1 MGFHTLRPISIIF
14 PVIGSVHPFPHSR
27 GRAVAGHSK
36 WKTIKRAK
44 AATDNKR
51 GALFTRLIREIT
63 MAAKLGGGD
72 PGGNP
77 RLRTAIDN
85 AKAVSMPKDNIDRAI
100 KKGTGELEGVDY
112 VEVLYEAYGP
122 GGVAIM
128 IQAVTDNPTRTVADV
143 RHKLS
148 RNHGNMGSSN
158 SVAYLFERKGQM
170 SVSAAGVNEDTL
182 IEAALEAGADDVV
195 RDDTEFTITTDP
207 GALHATKE
215 GLESK
220 KYKVADAE
228 LAWVPKST
236 VKVEGSAADQLM
248 KLLEALEELDDVQKV
263 DANFEMDDD
272 AMAEA

>member
-1 MGFHTLRPISIIF
+1 M
-14 PVIGSVHPFPHSR
+14 
-27 GRAVAGHSK
+27 AGHSK

-44 AATDNKR
+44 AATDKKR
-51 GALFTRLIREIT
+51 SSLFTRHIREIT

-85 AKAVSMPKDNIDRAI
+85 AKAVSMPKDNIERAI
-100 KKGTGELEGVDY
+100 KKGTGELEGADY
-112 VEVLYEAYGP
+112 TEVLYEAYGP

-148 RNHGNMGSSN
+148 RNGGNMGTSN
-158 SVAYLFERKGQM
+158 SVAFMFDRKGQM
-170 SVSAAGVNEDTL
+170 TVPADGVNEDAL
-182 IEAALEAGADDVV
+182 IEAALEAGADDVSNEGEV
-195 RDDTEFTITTDP
+195 FVVTTDP
-207 GALHATKE
+207 GSLHAVKE

-220 KYKVADAE
+220 QYKIDDAE
-228 LAWVPKST
+228 LAWVPRST
-236 VKVEGSAADQLM
+236 VKVEGENAANLL

-263 DANFEMDDD
+263 DANFEMDED
-272 AMAEA
+272 AMAGA

>member
-1 MGFHTLRPISIIF
+1 M
-14 PVIGSVHPFPHSR
+14 
-27 GRAVAGHSK
+27 AGHSK

-44 AATDNKR
+44 AATDKKR
-51 GALFTRLIREIT
+51 GSLFTRLIREIT

-72 PGGNP
+72 PSGNP

-170 SVSAAGVNEDTL
+170 SVAADGVHEDTL

-272 AMAEA
+272 DVAEA

>member
-1 MGFHTLRPISIIF
+1 
-14 PVIGSVHPFPHSR
+14 
-27 GRAVAGHSK
+27 
-36 WKTIKRAK
+36 
-44 AATDNKR
+44 
-51 GALFTRLIREIT
+51 
-63 MAAKLGGGD
+63 
-72 PGGNP
+72 
-77 RLRTAIDN
+77 
-85 AKAVSMPKDNIDRAI
+85 VSMPKDNIDRAI

-170 SVSAAGVNEDTL
+170 SVTAEGVHEDTL
-182 IEAALEAGADDVV
+182 IETALEAGADDVV
-195 RDDTEFTITTDP
+195 RDESEFTITTEP

-215 GLESK
+215 GLELK
-220 KYKVADAE
+220 RYKVSDAE
-228 LAWVPKST
+228 LAWVPRST
-236 VKVEGSAADQLM
+236 VKVEGVAAEQLM

-272 AMAEA
+272 AMADA

>member
-1 MGFHTLRPISIIF
+1 M
-14 PVIGSVHPFPHSR
+14 
-27 GRAVAGHSK
+27 AGHSK

-44 AATDNKR
+44 AATDKKR
-51 GALFTRLIREIT
+51 SSLFTRLIREIT

-85 AKAVSMPKDNIDRAI
+85 AKAVSMPKDNIERAI
-100 KKGTGELEGVDY
+100 KKGTGELEGADY
-112 VEVLYEAYGP
+112 TEVLYEAYGP

-148 RNHGNMGSSN
+148 RNNGNMGTSN
-158 SVAYLFERKGQM
+158 SVAFMFDRKGQM
-170 SVSAAGVNEDTL
+170 TVPADGVNEDTL
-182 IEAALEAGADDVV
+182 IEAALEAGADDVANEGDV
-195 RDDTEFTITTDP
+195 FVITTEP
-207 GALHATKE
+207 ASLHAVKE

-220 KYKVADAE
+220 RYKIDDAE
-228 LAWVPKST
+228 LAWVPKSS
-236 VKVEGSAADQLM
+236 VKVEGDNAVNLL

-263 DANFEMDDD
+263 DANFEMDED
-272 AMAEA
+272 AMAGA